1 MSLDTLALVLAGGR
15 GERLSPLTDIRAKP
29 AVSFGGKYKIVD
41 FVLSNLFN
49 SGLKKIYIATQYK
62 SFSLD
67 NHIERGWRR
76 RFGDD
81 EFLRTLPPMQMVDAY
96 LYRGTADVVFH
107 NQDFLIREKENK
119 IAVFG
124 GDHIYKMDIAQMI
137 DFHNEKG
144 AELTIAA
151 IPVEKKYASEFGIV
165 EVDDNGFATRF
176 LEKPKDQNLI
186 DSINPAKNKPDFLL
200 TSMGNYIFDK
210 KVLLDEVIKNASDLS
225 TRHDFGKDIIPKM
238 LDSKKKIAIYDFSTN
253 SFNGITEKERGYWKD
268 VGTLDAY
275 YDANMELIGTVPV
288 LNLYNDEWLLRTN
301 QAEQPPVK
309 TGDYNELEAKNVQSL
324 VCDGSIITGGK
335 VYRSILSPKVI
346 VKERAT
352 VTDSIIFERVVIEP
366 DSCIDKAI
374 IDKDNTITKSIA
386 EDIYKARNDLNLA
399 NKIGIKVSKN
409 GVVVV
414 PKALYSG

>member
-1 MSLDTLALVLAGGR
+1 
-15 GERLSPLTDIRAKP
+15 
-29 AVSFGGKYKIVD
+29 
-41 FVLSNLFN
+41 
-49 SGLKKIYIATQYK
+49 
-62 SFSLD
+62 
-67 NHIERGWRR
+67 
-76 RFGDD
+76 
-81 EFLRTLPPMQMVDAY
+81 
-96 LYRGTADVVFH
+96 
-107 NQDFLIREKENK
+107 
-119 IAVFG
+119 
-124 GDHIYKMDIAQMI
+124 MI
-137 DFHNEKG
+137 
-144 AELTIAA
+144 
-151 IPVEKKYASEFGIV
+151 
-165 EVDDNGFATRF
+165 
-176 LEKPKDQNLI
+176 EKPKDQNLI

-275 YDANMELIGTVPV
+275 YDANMELIGTVPE

-309 TGDYNELEAKNVQSL
+309 TVDYNELEAKNVQSL